1 MNKEQ
6 KPSSLKAT
14 VLNWLGFRW
23 TDSAQWLELYGGKNN
38 AGVRVTPESALTL
51 SVVWRCVQLISQ
63 TIATLPIGI
72 YEKGKAGRIEVLTHP
87 LARLISLK
95 PSADMNAV
103 SFWECMAASVLL
115 RGNAWAEKKR
125 IGSRIVALDFL
136 HPDFVRPRRLV
147 TGEWVYD
154 ITDER
159 GKSRE
164 ISESEIFH
172 VAGFSTCGKFGMS
185 SIRYGAE
192 VFASALAANTAA
204 NSTFKNGLLPTTYFS
219 LERVLRPEQ
228 REEFREGLQG
238 LSGSLN
244 AGKAPLLE
252 GGMKAETIGI
262 NPVDA
267 QLLESRNFS
276 VEEVCRWFG
285 VPPSMVGGGDKA
297 SSWASSSESL
307 NLWFLQYGL
316 RPILK
321 RIEMAIWDQL
331 ITPAEQV
338 QLYAEFSVEG
348 LLRADTTGRTT
359 FYSTALQNGWMSRNE
374 VRALENLPPV
384 EGGDLYTAQSNLLP
398 LTQLG
403 GAESDGAAARAA
415 LKHWLNLESP

>member
-1 MNKEQ
+1 MFFK
-6 KPSSLKAT
+6 
-14 VLNWLGFRW
+14 
-23 TDSAQWLELYGGKNN
+23 
-38 AGVRVTPESALTL
+38 
-51 SVVWRCVQLISQ
+51 I
-63 TIATLPIGI
+63 
-72 YEKGKAGRIEVLTHP
+72 
-87 LARLISLK
+87 
-95 PSADMNAV
+95 
-103 SFWECMAASVLL
+103 
-115 RGNAWAEKKR
+115 
-125 IGSRIVALDFL
+125 
-136 HPDFVRPRRLV
+136 
-147 TGEWVYD
+147 
-154 ITDER
+154 
-159 GKSRE
+159 
-164 ISESEIFH
+164 
-172 VAGFSTCGKFGMS
+172 
-185 SIRYGAE
+185 
-192 VFASALAANTAA
+192 

-348 LLRADTTGRTT
+348 LLRDKTRP
-359 FYSTALQNGWMSRNE
+359 SRIPRLSDEKVAE
-374 VRALENLPPV
+374 VIRRIHRGDPV
-384 EGGDLYTAQSNLLP
+384 HPGVF
-398 LTQLG
+398 
-403 GAESDGAAARAA
+403 
-415 LKHWLNLESP
+415 